1 MVAES
6 ILPIRWPRLARRPVV
21 SLSTMI
27 WLLCASLPVLPSDV
41 PTYKRYRL
49 DSLDSLELFEAR
61 RLRILNAIR

>member
-1 MVAES
+1 
-6 ILPIRWPRLARRPVV
+6 
-21 SLSTMI
+21 MI

-49 DSLDSLELFEAR
+49 DSLDSLDSLELFEAR